1 MKVAITGHSKGI
13 GAAISLELTS
23 RGHEVFGFSR
33 ANGYDINDTQTQNNI
48 IKDLDDCDVFINN
61 AYSHNAQFNL
71 LEKIITK
78 WQDQKKIVINVN
90 SKSIFAP
97 IVPQSMQ
104 QYVRDKQKQYEL
116 IQSLKFRSRPYVMD
130 LILGL
135 VDTEMSNVFI
145 AEKLQ
150 PKDVAVLVADI
161 LERKNQLYVQQL
173 IIDVPFQDW
182 KNIQQK
188 DQ

>member
-1 MKVAITGHSKGI
+1 
-13 GAAISLELTS
+13 
-23 RGHEVFGFSR
+23 
-33 ANGYDINDTQTQNNI
+33 
-48 IKDLDDCDVFINN
+48 
-61 AYSHNAQFNL
+61 
-71 LEKIITK
+71 
-78 WQDQKKIVINVN
+78 
-90 SKSIFAP
+90 
-97 IVPQSMQ
+97 MQ